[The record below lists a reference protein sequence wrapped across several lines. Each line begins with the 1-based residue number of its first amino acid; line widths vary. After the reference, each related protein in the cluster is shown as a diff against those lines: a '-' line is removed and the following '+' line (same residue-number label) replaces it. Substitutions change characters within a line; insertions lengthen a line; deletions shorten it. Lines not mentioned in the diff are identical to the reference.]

1 MRAAGPTV
9 AGLLARSALPC
20 GCKPEF
26 HTWGVIKGELVMLL
40 SISFLFDGN
49 LAHEMMP
56 CGTMYV
62 HVCVSVCL
70 VALEAISQI
79 QSYLTARL

>member
-9 AGLLARSALPC
+9 AGLLAKSALPC
-20 GCKPEF
+20 GCRPEL

-40 SISFLFDGN
+40 SISLLSDGN
-49 LAHEMMP
+49 LAHETML
-56 CGTMYV
+56 CGRMCV

-70 VALEAISQI
+70 VTLEAISQI
-79 QSYLTARL
+79 QSHLTVGQ